1 MKIDFKNILL
11 LLSIFAIG
19 FSLGGYYFQGNEII
33 KPQGVDFSPF
43 YQAWEEIETKFYNYS
58 EKMRQDMLYGA
69 IQGLVDSLKDPYSDF
84 LSPEETAEFEENLTG
99 TYEGIGAEIGIRDET
114 LTIISPLKGSP
125 AEKAG
130 LLPGDKVLE
139 IDGSSTQDMN
149 LTQAVMK
156 IRGKTGIE
164 VKLKIK
170 RGGKIWI
177 VTIKRAKIEIPTLD
191 FKIIDNNIAYIQL
204 YNFYEDAPSKFKKI
218 TQDILNKGVK
228 KIILDLRNNPGGY
241 LSVATDIANFFIK
254 EGKIIVKEDLGK
266 GKLEDITSEGP
277 GVFANFK
284 IIVLINEGSASA
296 SEILAGALAE
306 QNEKTILIGEKTF
319 GKGTVQEFISLQDS
333 SSLKLTVARWLLPSG
348 KSIEG
353 NGITPDIKVK
363 MTEEDIKA
371 GRDPQL
377 KRAIREINK

>member
-1 MKIDFKNILL
+1 
-11 LLSIFAIG
+11 
-19 FSLGGYYFQGNEII
+19 
-33 KPQGVDFSPF
+33 
-43 YQAWEEIETKFYNYS
+43 
-58 EKMRQDMLYGA
+58 MRQDMLYGA

-164 VKLKIK
+164 VKLKVK
-170 RGGKIWI
+170 RGEKIWI

-191 FKIIDNNIAYIQL
+191 FKIIDNNVAYIQL

-266 GKLEDITSEGP
+266 GKSEDVTSKGP

-377 KRAIREINK
+377 KRAIREINE

>member
-1 MKIDFKNILL
+1 MKINIKNIFLL
-11 LLSIFAIG
+11 LFIFAIG
-19 FSLGGYYFQGNEII
+19 FLVGGYYYQGNTILR
-33 KPQGVDFSPF
+33 PQGVNFGPF
-43 YQAWEEIETKFYNYS
+43 YQAWEEIERKFYNYS

-84 LSPEETAEFEENLTG
+84 LTPEETTEFEENLTG

-130 LLPGDKVLE
+130 LLAGDKILQ
-139 IDGSSTQDMN
+139 IDGSSTQDME
-149 LTQAVMK
+149 LIKAVIK
-156 IRGKTGIE
+156 IRGEANTE

-170 RGGKIWI
+170 RGEKIWT
-177 VTIKRAKIEIPTLD
+177 VTIKRSKIEIPTLD

-204 YNFYEDAPSKFKKI
+204 YNFYEDAPAKFKKI
-218 TQDILNKGVK
+218 TQEILQNGVK

-241 LSVATDIANFFIK
+241 LSVATDIANFFVK
-254 EGKIIVKEDLGK
+254 EGKIVVKEDPGEGK
-266 GKLEDITSEGP
+266 SEDITSEGP

-284 IIVLINEGSASA
+284 VIVLINEGSASA

-306 QNEKTILIGEKTF
+306 QNKGTILIGEKTF
-319 GKGTVQEFISLQDS
+319 GKGTVQEVIPLQGNA
-333 SSLKLTVARWLLPSG
+333 SLKLTVARWLLPSG

-353 NGITPDIKVK
+353 NGIMPDIKVK
-363 MTEEDIKA
+363 MTENDIKA

-377 KRAIREINK
+377 QRAIKEINK

>member
-19 FSLGGYYFQGNEII
+19 FFLGGYYFQGNEII

-43 YQAWEEIETKFYNYS
+43 YQAWGEIETKFYNYS

-139 IDGSSTQDMN
+139 IDSSSTQDMN

-164 VKLKIK
+164 VKLKVK
-170 RGGKIWI
+170 RGEKIWI

-191 FKIIDNNIAYIQL
+191 FKIIDNNVAYIQL

-266 GKLEDITSEGP
+266 GKSEDVTSKGP

-377 KRAIREINK
+377 KRAIREINE